1 MALVYWNLIG
11 DKTKSVLFRLR
22 DAGILREYYLSG
34 GTALTLQLGHRVS
47 EDLDFFTKRASTR
60 LPVQSLISRC
70 EKAFGKEHV
79 AVRLYEVDQ
88 VWMDIEGVHVTFLA
102 FPFDLKY
109 RLLRESGIHIA
120 NIRDIALQKAYAIG
134 RRARTRDYIDLAYI
148 LEDGAITLEE
158 LISDAQSVFRIN
170 GDPVFSPRLFL
181 QQLTYTEDLADREDA
196 LRLLVRKRSFEAI
209 TDFLKTKVRE
219 AVQSMVS
226 EGH

>member
-1 MALVYWNLIG
+1 
-11 DKTKSVLFRLR
+11 
-22 DAGILREYYLSG
+22 
-34 GTALTLQLGHRVS
+34 
-47 EDLDFFTKRASTR
+47 
-60 LPVQSLISRC
+60 
-70 EKAFGKEHV
+70 
-79 AVRLYEVDQ
+79 
-88 VWMDIEGVHVTFLA
+88 MDIEGVHVTFLA